1 MAQPPSVIVRTFKS
15 AGELQL
21 YRLDKRVPFHCVR
34 CRRDKT
40 ASGVAT
46 MGGSWTQTVCEHCY
60 GFLVHEQR
68 EKAKKAAMANVGP
81 VQAKQQPSRKV
92 KPEQPD
98 GKSPQPTADKELR
111 RLQRQLPEFD
121 RLLEFFRAAG
131 VRAELVSGGCLWIHG
146 SRTEPL
152 VRIVKKLDGN
162 MRFIGFPVTIEPTIA
177 HVIDE
182 VAVWYVGDKF
192 IGAVEDNSRFDE
204 SLRVVLR
211 RHERGFAI
219 MRGDVRLAMIHAT
232 RAQIPHREV
241 IHANFLMPGPHW
253 QLVADVLYGAE
264 PELVAEWKHEQVAK
278 VAAEAA
284 AATAE
289 AERRRAAARR
299 RIDHLPDDLAPD
311 LIGACLDASRRIR
324 LERQMAYEHVV
335 VLECEIGELTLLPIA
350 RTGTRLLMPFRLS
363 KGTETLKGELVLGD
377 RDPLPLLIGEDV
389 TDEDTITAWTCALIG
404 FADATCIELEPVE
417 PTARREPTRRRLPP
431 HSSAS
436 HHRPSTQTLPRKR
449 LWPRYLEPVGRW
461 TRYSGSIVPGHRR
474 RLNNGQTASEE
485 ALDRARY
492 VGIILHP
499 HETWVRTHTRGV
511 PDGIEMRFLW
521 HAPTDLRLFRT

>member
-1 MAQPPSVIVRTFKS
+1 MAQPPSVIVRTFKP

-21 YRLDKRVPFHCVR
+21 YRLDKRAPFHCVR
-34 CRRDKT
+34 CRQDKM
-40 ASGVAT
+40 ASQVAT

-68 EKAKKAAMANVGP
+68 EKAKKGAKANVGP

-92 KPEQPD
+92 EPAEPY
-98 GKSPQPTADKELR
+98 GKSPRPTAKELR
-111 RLQRQLPEFD
+111 QIQRQLPEVD
-121 RLLEFFRAAG
+121 RLLEFFRVAG
-131 VRAELVSGGCLWIHG
+131 VCAELVLGGSLWIHG

-162 MRFIGFPVTIEPTIA
+162 IRFIGFPVTIEPTIA

-192 IGAVEDNSRFDE
+192 IRAVEDNTRFDE
-204 SLRVVLR
+204 NLRVVLR

-219 MRGDVRLAMIHAT
+219 MRGDVRLAMIYAT
-232 RAQIPHREV
+232 HAQIPRREV

-253 QLVADVLYGAE
+253 QQVADVLHDAE
-264 PELVAEWKHEQVAK
+264 PELVAEWKHEQEAK
-278 VAAEAA
+278 VATEAA

-299 RIDHLPDDLAPD
+299 RIDHLPNDLAPD
-311 LIGACLDASRRIR
+311 LIGACLDASLRIR
-324 LERQMAYEHVV
+324 LERQMAYEHPV
-335 VLECEIGELTLLPIA
+335 VLECDIGKLTLLPIA

-389 TDEDTITAWTCALIG
+389 ADEDTITAWTCALIG

-417 PTARREPTRRRLPP
+417 PTVRREPTRLRLPP
-431 HSSAS
+431 PSSAS
-436 HHRPSTQTLPRKR
+436 HYGPSTRTLPRKR
-449 LWPRYLEPVGRW
+449 TWPRHLEPVGPW
-461 TRYSGSIVPGHRR
+461 TRYSSSIVPGHRR
-474 RLNNGQTASEE
+474 RLNDGRTASEE
-485 ALDRARY
+485 ARDRARQ

-499 HETWVRTHTRGV
+499 HETWVRPHTRGV

-521 HAPTDLRLFRT
+521 HAPTELKLFHT